1 MKVSRF
7 EDLTCWQEAAS
18 LAVEIYM
25 VSKDGEFG
33 RDFGFRDQIRRAAVS
48 IASNVA
54 EGKERETVPELVRH
68 LYIAKGSAGE
78 LKTQL
83 IIAEQIGYLNADE
96 AKRLVERVEGISAML
111 GGLIKTLKDKSGQ
124 SRASRPSRTSRP

>member
-1 MKVSRF
+1 MKLTRF
-7 EDLTCWQEAAS
+7 EDLGVWQRATS
-18 LAVEIYM
+18 LAVEIYA

-48 IASNVA
+48 VASNVA
-54 EGKERETVPELVRH
+54 EGKEWETIPELIRH

-83 IIAEQIGYLNADE
+83 MIAERIGYLDAGQ
-96 AKRLVERVEGISAML
+96 AKKLVKGVEEVSAML
-111 GGLIKTLKDKSGQ
+111 GALIKTLKNQ
-124 SRASRPSRTSRP
+124 SRQSR